1 MAVLFVLLGS
11 VLALVAL
18 LAIGDG
24 ATRGGIRRSLG
35 GRAAEPAGSVARAGA
50 PMSGA
55 SMTGTAPDGSPRSI
69 ALTGI
74 PTPTLLAFLGST
86 CITCDGLWRGADRAA
101 RRSRRALRIVIVTR
115 GPEAESPGL
124 VAAKAPRSV
133 PVLMSEAGWA
143 ACGVGPAPAFV
154 VVGIDGVPT
163 PLDVPAT
170 WGAAVAAAR
179 SPR

>member
-1 MAVLFVLLGS
+1 MAVLLVLVGS

-24 ATRGGIRRSLG
+24 ATRGGVRRSLRRSRVPLPRPARPG
-35 GRAAEPAGSVARAGA
+35 GAAVPELAGVEPDLTPRTIRLV
-50 PMSGA
+50 
-55 SMTGTAPDGSPRSI
+55 GT
-69 ALTGI
+69 
-74 PTPTLLAFLGST
+74 PTATLLAFLGST

-101 RRSRRALRIVIVTR
+101 RRAGRALRIVIVTR

-124 VAAKAPRSV
+124 VAAKAPGSV

-154 VVGIDGVPT
+154 VVGTDGVAT
-163 PLDVPAT
+163 PLDVPTT
-170 WGAAVAAAR
+170 WPAAVAAAR

>member
-1 MAVLFVLLGS
+1 MAVLVVLLGS
-11 VLALVAL
+11 VLALLAAVVAGDL
-18 LAIGDG
+18 STHGGVRRAMRRPQAPHEHLARPGG
-24 ATRGGIRRSLG
+24 AAVREITGV
-35 GRAAEPAGSVARAGA
+35 EPDLTPRTIPLV
-50 PMSGA
+50 
-55 SMTGTAPDGSPRSI
+55 GT
-69 ALTGI
+69 
-74 PTPTLLAFLGST
+74 PTATLLAFLGST
-86 CITCDGLWRGADRAA
+86 CVTCDGLWRGADRAA